1 MNEKLKERR
10 KEFHLT
16 MQDISD
22 MIGIS
27 KGYYSLIERGERR
40 VSYELA
46 FKIATALKTKPD
58 LIFLEYQSTL
68 SKHIPAQREEAI
80 K

>member
-16 MQDISD
+16 MQDISN

-46 FKIATALKTKPD
+46 FKISHL
-58 LIFLEYQSTL
+58 
-68 SKHIPAQREEAI
+68 H
-80 K
+80 

>member
-16 MQDISD
+16 MQDISN
-22 MIGIS
+22 MMGIS

-40 VSYELA
+40 VSSVSYTHL
-46 FKIATALKTKPD
+46 
-58 LIFLEYQSTL
+58 TL
-68 SKHIPAQREEAI
+68 PPQA
-80 K
+80 

>member
-16 MQDISD
+16 MQDISN

-46 FKIATALKTKPD
+46 FKNC
-58 LIFLEYQSTL
+58 
-68 SKHIPAQREEAI
+68 HCI
-80 K
+80 KNKAGSYFWNISQL